1 MERRAENPVPHF
13 LIVNDDT
20 RFRQEGSEAI
30 RDAKLRGGLPAILCS
45 SGAPKVKLG
54 SICLKSSY
62 MLNHGCHGNSGRAHA
77 ANERVI
83 NINVNNHV
91 WALPL
96 RKTLRL
102 TCRRRGGSPS
112 VEKIIE
118 LNRGLSIVEI

>member
-62 MLNHGCHGNSGRAHA
+62 MLNYGSHRNSSRTHTP
-77 ANERVI
+77 NERVI
-83 NINVNNHV
+83 NINVYNHA
-91 WALPL
+91 WELPL
-96 RKTLRL
+96 RRTQKLS
-102 TCRRRGGSPS
+102 GGGP
-112 VEKIIE
+112 
-118 LNRGLSIVEI
+118 LSQK